1 MKKNLG
7 ADAYAGQLFKSVLLV
22 ETKISDLRGDVLKK
36 RQKNQKNGSN
46 IPPILRSR
54 LSSD

>member
-7 ADAYAGQLFKSVLLV
+7 ADAYAGQLFKSVLFV